1 MTITLE
7 QAGRILDSPP
17 PQQVPGQLAVPV
29 SAVPA
34 APAGLAQQFSRRT
47 RALEGG
53 HREWTGTTRATSG
66 AGRFRHQGRDYT
78 SYQAAFILRTGRA
91 PVGNVRPTCTHP
103 NCCDPAHVD
112 DQAARQHNRANLAAV
127 KGMQHRAPACDHD
140 QSEHGRHRSDGRRY
154 CNACNNPRA
163 PRPCEHGNPACEN
176 PDTRPYVCGPRC
188 EEHQPANTRPYFQP
202 AK

>member
-7 QAGRILDSPP
+7 QAGRILDSKP
-17 PQQVPGQLAVPV
+17 PQQVPGQLAVDDPT
-29 SAVPA
+29 
-34 APAGLAQQFSRRT
+34 APAGVPDGLAQQFSRRT
-47 RALEGG
+47 RALENG
-53 HREWTGTTRATSG
+53 HREWTGTTVTASG
-66 AGRFRHQGRDYT
+66 AGRFRHKGRDYT
-78 SYQAAFILRTGRA
+78 SYQAAFILRAGRA
-91 PVGNVRPTCTHP
+91 PAGTVKPTCEHP
-103 NCCDPAHVD
+103 RCCDPAHVD
-112 DQAARQHNRANLAAV
+112 DQTARQRDRAALAAV

-154 CNACNNPRA
+154 CNACNNP
-163 PRPCEHGNPACEN
+163 PRTCEHGNPACEN